1 MRIGSALFVM
11 SILLLAGVSPAATF
25 LFTTESSGVN
35 YAVNNPN
42 GFFVSSAPI
51 ASPLA
56 SAGQSGAAF
65 TLSATAPG
73 TGYSDAGIVLYF
85 NGGLTLGQLQ
95 DVGVATD
102 NPSALDINLWVDTG
116 GDGQFFAFDGTGMLT
131 GLNGDSY
138 GSFGNTTS
146 LSASSSSAFFI
157 GPASANSATL
167 ADLQNAYPDAAVA
180 IWAGITNAG
189 VSADISS
196 ITVDST
202 DAPEPAS
209 LFLFGA
215 GLITIAVI
223 FRRGRGHTGN
233 ADAA

>member
-1 MRIGSALFVM
+1 MRLRFALLVMPVLFFAGLSSA
-11 SILLLAGVSPAATF
+11 STF
-25 LFTTESSGVN
+25 LFTTASSGVS
-35 YAVNNPN
+35 YSVSNPN
-42 GFFVSSAPI
+42 GFFVSGAPI
-51 ASPLA
+51 SSPLA
-56 SAGQSGAAF
+56 SAGQSGAVF

-73 TGYSDAGIVLYF
+73 TGYSDAGIVWFF

-95 DVGVATD
+95 NVSVTTD
-102 NPSALDINLWVDTG
+102 NPSALDINLWVDTS

-146 LSASSSSAFFI
+146 LSASSKPAFFI

-167 ADLQNAYPDAAVA
+167 ADLQTAYPDAPVA

-189 VSADISS
+189 ISADISS

-202 DAPEPAS
+202 AAPEPAS
-209 LFLFGA
+209 MFLFGG
-215 GLITIAVI
+215 GLIGIAMV
-223 FRRGRGHTGN
+223 FRCRRGYTE
-233 ADAA
+233 